1 MLREPP
7 IATRSDTPFPC
18 TTLFR
23 SLFGR
28 PLAEGER
35 FVQAELARTLR
46 MIAAG
51 GRDAFYT
58 GEIAEDIVGHLR
70 AQGGLH
76 TLDDFT
82 AQRAESVEPITTDYH
97 GYTVHE
103 CPPNGVAILAL
114 HTLQIPQRRDT
125 PPGGPVPGAR

>member
-46 MIAAG
+46 AIAAG

-70 AQGGLH
+70 SKGGLH
-76 TLDDFT
+76 TLDAFA
-82 AQRAESVEPITTDYH
+82 AQRAEYVEPITTDYR
-97 GYTVHE
+97 GYLEHE
-103 CPPNGVAILAL
+103 G
-114 HTLQIPQRRDT
+114 QPQVRKSVVEGKR
-125 PPGGPVPGAR
+125 V